1 MPLKGALLALHN
13 DLRLRMW
20 EAPPGRR
27 LSALLKRLTKY
38 GLAAILSL
46 SGLTGKLL
54 RHLLVSRESALVLG
68 YHGVSEGPYAHFS
81 GGHTTAHLA
90 AQLRFLKRHLRP
102 ARLDEIVGPV
112 SRGEAP
118 PAGTFAIT
126 FDDGLVSNAVL
137 AVPLL
142 QDLGL
147 SATFFVPSALIGSSD
162 DLWVLSLREILAEWP
177 NPSLPEEPGLWPTM
191 RMTDETNRW
200 AAYFRVKQALKLHQ
214 DRRRELLDRLAGESG
229 GYPRPPHHDRVV
241 GPEMLREMSQAGF
254 GIGAHSRTHPILSQL
269 ETSLA
274 KEEIEGSR
282 REIEALLGRPVLD
295 FAYPNGYVGDFDDTT
310 CRLVAEA
317 GYRCALTTEQGTVRR
332 GDDRLALRRCLPGNV
347 PLFVAGFDLFLR
359 AWGDRGRAGDLARPL
374 AERFS
379 R

>member
-1 MPLKGALLALHN
+1 
-13 DLRLRMW
+13 MW
-20 EAPPGRR
+20 EMPPGRR

-38 GLAAILSL
+38 GLAALLSL
-46 SGLTGKLL
+46 TGLTGKLL
-54 RHLLVSRESALVLG
+54 RHLLVSRGSALILG

-102 ARLDEIVGPV
+102 ARLEEIVEPV

-142 QDLGL
+142 RDLGL
-147 SATFFVPSALIGSSD
+147 PATFFVPSALIGSSD
-162 DLWVLSLREILAEWP
+162 DLWVYSLREILAAWP
-177 NPSLPEEPGLWPTM
+177 SPSLPEEPGVWPAI
-191 RMTDETNRW
+191 RMTDETSRW
-200 AAYFRVKQALKLHQ
+200 VAYFRVKQALKLNQ
-214 DRRRELLDRLAGESG
+214 DRRGELLDRLAGESG

-241 GPEMLREMSQAGF
+241 GPEKLREMSQAGF
-254 GIGAHSRTHPILSQL
+254 GVGAHSRTHPILARL
-269 ETSLA
+269 EPALA

-347 PLFVAGFDLFLR
+347 PLFVAGFDLLLR
-359 AWGDRGRAGDLARPL
+359 AWGDRGRVGDLARPL
-374 AERFS
+374 KKRFTRWNS
-379 R
+379 ESDKEG